1 MMETISITNRGS
13 IHKFVDDVFIDTIEN
28 IYALCDLKIS
38 YYGVSIAYNNTGQLK
53 KYKRGKILHNY
64 LSNNELERINFF
76 SVPDDF
82 VTVAYDYLLAISI
95 NYKNN
100 FMTATFDEN
109 VMDHECIE
117 EMKTLLDTFMEKPY
131 MQEIYIRWIKKKR
144 HYYMRWELKMISK
157 H

>member
-1 MMETISITNRGS
+1 MEKISITNRGS

-76 SVPDDF
+76 LVPDDF
-82 VTVAYDYLLAISI
+82 LKAAYDDLLAISI
-95 NYKNN
+95 NYK
-100 FMTATFDEN
+100 
-109 VMDHECIE
+109 
-117 EMKTLLDTFMEKPY
+117 K
-131 MQEIYIRWIKKKR
+131 
-144 HYYMRWELKMISK
+144 
-157 H
+157 

>member
-1 MMETISITNRGS
+1 M
-13 IHKFVDDVFIDTIEN
+13 
-28 IYALCDLKIS
+28 
-38 YYGVSIAYNNTGQLK
+38 
-53 KYKRGKILHNY
+53 
-64 LSNNELERINFF
+64 
-76 SVPDDF
+76 
-82 VTVAYDYLLAISI
+82 TVAYDYFLAISI

-117 EMKTLLDTFMEKPY
+117 EIKTLFDTFMEKPY

>member
-13 IHKFVDDVFIDTIEN
+13 IRKFVDDVFIDTIEN

-38 YYGVSIAYNNTGQLK
+38 YYGVSIAYKNTGQLR

-82 VTVAYDYLLAISI
+82 VTVASDYLLSISI
-95 NYKNN
+95 NYKKEILAHQ
-100 FMTATFDEN
+100 TIELYLTHSDDTYIIEGDVEGEN
-109 VMDHECIE
+109 CFIVKIH
-117 EMKTLLDTFMEKPY
+117 MKEYTK
-131 MQEIYIRWIKKKR
+131 
-144 HYYMRWELKMISK
+144 
-157 H
+157 